1 MNCTF
6 TYMLHCLMKTVV
18 AIYKSINLS
27 PVSIRK
33 SLHCYLNEA
42 NFAGGLALS
51 ANLFISFFFLLG
63 SFRDHDGTSIT
74 KSIKKYNWNFTYESL
89 DTLKS
94 FTLFIKENSNFLDCV
109 LKTLILNYSTC
120 QVVLGQFVI
129 GQFNKPI
136 TFKVVV

>member
-33 SLHCYLNEA
+33 SLHCYLNET

-51 ANLFISFFFLLG
+51 ANLFISFFFTG
-63 SFRDHDGTSIT
+63 EFPWTRRNVDNKID
-74 KSIKKYNWNFTYESL
+74 KKIQ
-89 DTLKS
+89 LKFYLRIS
-94 FTLFIKENSNFLDCV
+94 RYSKVIYFVYQRKFQFSRLCFKNSHSQLFHLPSSSRTVCYRTI
-109 LKTLILNYSTC
+109 
-120 QVVLGQFVI
+120 Q
-129 GQFNKPI
+129 
-136 TFKVVV
+136 